1 MRFRPAFLYLLGLFA
16 LAHCGSEEPGVPS
29 PDGSS
34 VSEDAPLNEDD
45 ASEAAVPEDRVA
57 PDDSGALEDAS
68 ADASKKLDVA
78 PPEDAGVEKDAQT
91 PEDVAV
97 GMDVAT
103 VRDVSIVMDAGVDRF
118 VPPADRGNVV
128 DVPRDAGTTTDRG
141 TTVMDVPV
149 DRGTAVM
156 DVPVD
161 RGSVVDVPVDRGS
174 VMDVP
179 VDRGSVMDVPVDRGS
194 VMDVPIDRGSVM
206 DVPVDRGTTVMDV
219 PVDRGTTVDVP
230 RDTGALVDVR
240 DVPVTTDVPRIPADD
255 PVVYSGTFPARTGR
269 FSATLTVLAERR
281 SVNVVVPRS
290 NPTNAP
296 LVLAFHGTNGDGNVM
311 LDESGAAALADQQ
324 NVIVVAPTSRWLP
337 TGDFDHDGAET
348 YWETAPNWDVDRNQ
362 DIVLVRAIIQEAR
375 RVYRIDPTRVYAI
388 GHSNG
393 GFFSL
398 FVSQLLRD
406 RVAAFSENAG
416 GLVRCTRRAACGFQ
430 GTGTTCAALQG
441 QRGWCNCTGPELPV
455 ALATSGR
462 RPPGQLVHGTADPL
476 VSVYYTCALETRMR
490 ELGYTWQTRLTS
502 GEGHVVST
510 TYAQTAWTFLAPLR
524 LQ

>member
-1 MRFRPAFLYLLGLFA
+1 M
-16 LAHCGSEEPGVPS
+16 
-29 PDGSS
+29 S
-34 VSEDAPLNEDD
+34 VEDV
-45 ASEAAVPEDRVA
+45 SEAAA
-57 PDDSGALEDAS
+57 PDDHATPEDSGVFEDAG
-68 ADASKKLDVA
+68 ADVPAKLDVA
-78 PPEDAGVEKDAQT
+78 PPEDAGVEVDVQT

-97 GMDVAT
+97 EMDVRSPQDT
-103 VRDVSIVMDAGVDRF
+103 GVDRF
-118 VPPADRGNVV
+118 VPPTDRGSVA

-149 DRGTAVM
+149 DRGAVVDVPVDRGTAVM

-161 RGSVVDVPVDRGS
+161 RGSTVMDVPVDRGAVVDVPVDRGTA

-179 VDRGSVMDVPVDRGS
+179 VDRGTTVMDVPVDRGA
-194 VMDVPIDRGSVM
+194 VV

-219 PVDRGTTVDVP
+219 PVDRGTTVMDVP
-230 RDTGALVDVR
+230 RDQGAIVDVR
-240 DVPVTTDVPRIPADD
+240 DVPVTTDVPRIPGDD
-255 PVVYSGTFPARTGR
+255 PVVYSGAFPARTGR
-269 FSATLTVLAERR
+269 FSVTLTVLAERR
-281 SVNVVVPRS
+281 SVNVVVPRT

-362 DIVLVRAIIQEAR
+362 DVVLVRAIIQEAR

-430 GTGTTCAALQG
+430 GTGTTCAMLQG

-476 VSVYYTCALETRMR
+476 VSVYYTCALEARMR
-490 ELGYTWQTRLTS
+490 ELGYTWQTRLTN
-502 GEGHVVST
+502 GEGHVVSS

>member
-1 MRFRPAFLYLLGLFA
+1 MRFRPAFLCLLGFFA

-34 VSEDAPLNEDD
+34 VSEDAPLSEDD

-57 PDDSGALEDAS
+57 PDDSGALEDAG
-68 ADASKKLDVA
+68 ADVPKKIDVA
-78 PPEDAGVEKDAQT
+78 PPEDAGVEEDVQT
-91 PEDVAV
+91 PEDVTV
-97 GMDVAT
+97 PMDVQSLQDT
-103 VRDVSIVMDAGVDRF
+103 GVDRF
-118 VPPADRGNVV
+118 VPPPDRGAVV
-128 DVPRDAGTTTDRG
+128 DVPRDAGATTDRG
-141 TTVMDVPV
+141 TTAMDVPV
-149 DRGTAVM
+149 DRGTTVM

-161 RGSVVDVPVDRGS
+161 RGSVVDVPVDRGTT

-179 VDRGSVMDVPVDRGS
+179 RDTGTATDRGTTP
-194 VMDVPIDRGSVM
+194 M
-206 DVPVDRGTTVMDV
+206 DVPVDRGTTAMDV

-255 PVVYSGTFPARTGR
+255 PVVYSGAFPVRTGR
-269 FSATLTVLAERR
+269 FSVTLTVLAERR
-281 SVNVVVPRS
+281 SVNVVVPRT

-362 DIVLVRAIIQEAR
+362 DVVLVRAIIQEAR

-476 VSVYYTCALETRMR
+476 VSVYYTCALESRMR
-490 ELGYTWQTRLTS
+490 ELGYTWQTLLAS

-510 TYAQTAWTFLAPLR
+510 SYAQTAWTFLAPLR